1 MPISHGDQLFEMIR
15 SLSKAEKRNFRLYAR
30 RIQGQGEHDAKF
42 MQLFDLLEKQK
53 EYDENTLVRKF
64 KEVEKGKENVDNGSE
79 DGTKSQLSNL
89 KRHLYQH
96 ILTSLRLME
105 IHKNEEIQVREW
117 IDYAS
122 ILYGRGLY
130 LQSLKLLAKAK
141 VLAEKIKHD
150 LLQLEIVEFEKKIE
164 SRHITR
170 SSTERMEELMN
181 GAKNQGENS
190 LNIAQLSNYKLLLQR
205 KFINHGH
212 AMNDADRDEI
222 IKEFQNGF
230 PLENDDAA
238 NTFFQK
244 IYLYQVYYW
253 HYYLL
258 LDYAK
263 CQKYCEKW
271 VELYHAEPKMIEMDV
286 DMYMIGMH
294 QLLIMAFLQRDHPV
308 FNVNLEKFELF
319 RKTHY
324 PKLNPNSRILSFLF
338 VHQGR
343 FNRDFLEGSFS
354 RGVEDTI
361 PKTLKRIKKYDHQLD
376 PHKVQ
381 IFYFKIAW
389 MYLGAGKPGTAVDYL
404 NKILNQP
411 GKTLRDDMSIYAS
424 LLFIMAHYD
433 LKSFDFLDYT
443 VNNTHRAIMKQK
455 KDSKNDQSS
464 KDGGGPSK
472 LQLISINFLRQLI
485 GAAPDE
491 RIKLFQK
498 FRNNLKELKDD
509 PYERRSFVFLDIEAW
524 VESKIQNKRIEEVVR
539 ERFLQRL
546 EQAQTD

>member
-15 SLSKAEKRNFRLYAR
+15 SLSKAEKRNFRLYTK

-42 MQLFDLLEKQK
+42 MQLFDLLEKQTV
-53 EYDENTLVRKF
+53 YDENTVVRKF
-64 KEVEKGKENVDNGSE
+64 KEIEKGKENGDNGSD
-79 DGTKSQLSNL
+79 DGGKSQLSNL

-96 ILTSLRLME
+96 ILTCLRLME

-141 VLAEKIKHD
+141 VLAEKINHD

-170 SSTERMEELMN
+170 SSTERMEELMK
-181 GAKNQGENS
+181 GAKNQGENN

-222 IKEFQNGF
+222 IKEFKADF
-230 PLENDDAA
+230 PLGSDDAA

-263 CQKYCEKW
+263 CQEYCEKW

-294 QLLIMAFLQRDHPV
+294 QLLIMAFLQRDYPV
-308 FNVNLEKFELF
+308 FNVNLEKFEHF
-319 RKTHY
+319 RKDNYLKINH
-324 PKLNPNSRILSFLF
+324 NSRILSFLF

-354 RGVEDTI
+354 RGVDETI

-389 MYLGAGKPGTAVDYL
+389 MYLGAGKPGMTVEYL

-411 GKTLRDDMSIYAS
+411 GKVLRDDMQVYAN

-433 LKSFDFLDYT
+433 LGNYDLLEYM
-443 VNNTHRAIMKQK
+443 VNNAHRAIMKQK
-455 KDSKNDQSS
+455 KDSKKDESS
-464 KDGGGPSK
+464 KNSGGPSK
-472 LQLISINFLRQLI
+472 LQLISVAFLRQLV

-491 RIKLFQK
+491 RIKHFLK
-498 FRNNLKELKDD
+498 FRNSLKELKDD
-509 PYERRSFVFLDIEAW
+509 LYERRSFVFLDIEAW

-539 ERFLQRL
+539 ERFLLRL
-546 EQAQTD
+546 EQAKAN